1 MRQQID
7 TRCQVTTIKGV
18 CSGPSLIPLT
28 RLGEVVSAVRVLIID
43 DHPLFREGLKS
54 LLLTLEPTT
63 QVLQFARVLE
73 ACELPPAEAHG
84 IDLVLLDLNLPGPS
98 RLEALATVRQH
109 FEDASVVI
117 VSADDEPS
125 TIEACIQAG
134 AAGFIP
140 KDTDPAVTVQALR
153 CVTGQGIYLPPKAL
167 AARAAPPPP
176 SPQDRTSSTIT
187 SFSERQMAVLRSLLQ
202 GKSNKLIA
210 RDIGIAEGTVKAHL
224 WAIYQRL
231 GVSNRAQAMYR
242 AHELGLIGQIED
254 GLRPALRKK
263 REW

>member
-1 MRQQID
+1 
-7 TRCQVTTIKGV
+7 
-18 CSGPSLIPLT
+18 
-28 RLGEVVSAVRVLIID
+28 VRVLIID

-54 LLLTLEPTT
+54 LLLTLDPAT
-63 QVLQFARVLE
+63 QVLQCARVPD
-73 ACELPPAEAHG
+73 APALPDAQD

-109 FEDASVVI
+109 FEGACVVV
-117 VSADDEPS
+117 VSADDDPA

-140 KDTDPAVTVQALR
+140 KDSDPAATVQALR

-167 AARAAPPPP
+167 AARAERAPLQAPPPRAP
-176 SPQDRTSSTIT
+176 EAQA
-187 SFSERQMAVLRSLLQ
+187 FSERQMAVLRSLLQ

-224 WAIYQRL
+224 WAVYQRL

-242 AHELGLIGQIED
+242 AHEMGLIGQLEQAP
-254 GLRPALRKK
+254 RPPRKK

>member
-1 MRQQID
+1 M
-7 TRCQVTTIKGV
+7 
-18 CSGPSLIPLT
+18 
-28 RLGEVVSAVRVLIID
+28 RVLIID

-63 QVLQFARVLE
+63 QVRQFARVPE
-73 ACELPPAEAHG
+73 ACALPPTEAAG

-117 VSADDEPS
+117 VSADDDPA
-125 TIEACIQAG
+125 TIDACIQAG

-176 SPQDRTSSTIT
+176 ALPGRPAAAEA
-187 SFSERQMAVLRSLLQ
+187 FSARQMAVLRSLLQ

-224 WAIYQRL
+224 WAVYQRL

-242 AHELGLIGQIED
+242 AHELGLIGHGEATPQAA
-254 GLRPALRKK
+254 PRKK
-263 REW
+263 RAW

>member
-1 MRQQID
+1 M
-7 TRCQVTTIKGV
+7 
-18 CSGPSLIPLT
+18 
-28 RLGEVVSAVRVLIID
+28 RVLIID

-54 LLLTLEPTT
+54 LLLTLDPTT
-63 QVLQFARVLE
+63 QVLQSARVLD
-73 ACELPPAEAHG
+73 ACALPDAQD
-84 IDLVLLDLNLPGPS
+84 IDLILLDLNMPGPS

-117 VSADDEPS
+117 VSADDDPA

-140 KDTDPAVTVQALR
+140 KDTDPAATVQALR
-153 CVTGQGIYLPPKAL
+153 CVTGQGIYLPPQAL
-167 AARAAPPPP
+167 ATRHAPPPAALP
-176 SPQDRTSSTIT
+176 HQRPPAAADA
-187 SFSERQMAVLRSLLQ
+187 FSERQMAVLRSLLQ

-224 WAIYQRL
+224 WAVYQRL

-242 AHELGLIGQIED
+242 AHELGLVGQGEAVP
-254 GLRPALRKK
+254 RPAPRKK